1 MSTQDRL
8 DRAVI
13 IWYLCEKTPYA
24 DFGVPEG
31 VREEAFRWA
40 CRVLEGSQSSR
51 EEILASLF
59 QEAALSNSLGF
70 PAKD

>member
-1 MSTQDRL
+1 MATQDRL

-13 IWYLCEKTPYA
+13 IWYLCENHYA
-24 DFGVPEG
+24 DFEVPEG
-31 VREEAFRWA
+31 VREEAVRWA
-40 CRVLEGSQSSR
+40 CRVLEGSQSSK